1 MTVVVEKFDVRME
14 LETVYLRGRFDV
26 IARDGRWTLVPP
38 TVLGYGSWR
47 AQGRPFYS
55 GAVVYRYAARLDKAP
70 ETALLEARDVPA
82 TAVSAMVNGAEAL
95 LNADGRRSTDIA
107 GMLKAGEN
115 EIAVRVC
122 GSLKNLL
129 GPHFCAEKP
138 RGTAWPSMWKEAPA
152 HQPAPD
158 AWDLMDFGLDKAPTL
173 KISR

>member
-1 MTVVVEKFDVRME
+1 M
-14 LETVYLRGRFDV
+14 
-26 IARDGRWTLVPP
+26 
-38 TVLGYGSWR
+38 
-47 AQGRPFYS
+47 
-55 GAVVYRYAARLDKAP
+55 VYRYAARLDKAP

-95 LNADGRRSTDIA
+95 LNADGRRPTDIA

-158 AWDLMDFGLDKAPTL
+158 AWDLMDFGMDKAPTL